1 MQGNELVPILRGVSH
16 QWAFWFALAAAAGL
30 VVFAP
35 AGTARIAALIYG
47 GGLCAMLAA
56 SALYHRYKCSPRV
69 RSLLCRIDHSA
80 IYLFTAASYT
90 PVGLLVLEGT
100 SRWLVLGS
108 VWGGAL
114 LGVTLSVAWITAP
127 RVLFAISYVVLG
139 SVIVLALPDVLAA
152 LDVAPM
158 VLLLAGGVLY
168 MAGAAIYT
176 LRRPDPWPS
185 TFGFHEIFHA
195 LVIAAAVTHFVAIAG
210 WVILPAA

>member
-1 MQGNELVPILRGVSH
+1 MQGNELVPILRGVLH
-16 QWAFWFALAAAAGL
+16 QWAFWFALVAAAGL
-30 VVFAP
+30 VALAP
-35 AGTARIAALIYG
+35 SGVARVAALIYG
-47 GGLCAMLAA
+47 GGLCVMLAA
-56 SALYHRYKCSPRV
+56 SALYHRYRCGPRL

-114 LGVTLSVAWITAP
+114 AGVALSVAWITAP
-127 RVLFAISYVVLG
+127 RVLFALSYVVLG
-139 SVIVLALPDVLAA
+139 SVIVVALPDVLSA
-152 LDVAPM
+152 LDAVALI
-158 VLLLAGGVLY
+158 LLFTGGVFY
-168 MAGAAIYT
+168 IAGAVIYT
-176 LRRPDPWPS
+176 MRRPDPWPH

-210 WVILPAA
+210 WVIPAG